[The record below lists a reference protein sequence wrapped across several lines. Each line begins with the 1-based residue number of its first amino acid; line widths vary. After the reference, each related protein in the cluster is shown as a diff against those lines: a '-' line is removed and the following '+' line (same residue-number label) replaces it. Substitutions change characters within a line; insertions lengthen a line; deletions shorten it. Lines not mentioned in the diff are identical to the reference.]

1 MSVGRLQPVHHARKS
16 MLIPEEAVAV
26 DVRPWTTGSP
36 ARVVSV
42 VSSATDVS
50 PVSNVTSEVSG
61 LCPRVALASPL
72 ALLALSRQIQPTW
85 HLADNIQ
92 QFATLGRCLA

>member
-1 MSVGRLQPVHHARKS
+1 MSIGRLQPVHHALKS

-26 DVRPWTTGSP
+26 DVRPKWTTGSP

-61 LCPRVALASPL
+61 LCQR
-72 ALLALSRQIQPTW
+72 
-85 HLADNIQ
+85 
-92 QFATLGRCLA
+92 